1 MGVLLQGLLVP
12 IDATTQSVKS
22 ISVMSSWNYS
32 LVEGY
37 GWTMTPVVNST
48 DDTTF
53 RLISTKAV
61 CLNLRNP

>member
-53 RLISTKAV
+53 RLI
-61 CLNLRNP
+61 

>member
-1 MGVLLQGLLVP
+1 MP
-12 IDATTQSVKS
+12 INATTQSVKS

-37 GWTMTPVVNST
+37 GWAMAPVVNST
-48 DDTTF
+48 DDNTF
-53 RLISTKAV
+53 QLILTKAV